1 MVAPICYVS
10 IFRNRAEVRHRY
22 NAFHKEY
29 RKSIS
34 SKRHRIKKKPAST
47 HLTIIFDILHSYWSH
62 QTEYFQI
69 FDRKFNIST
78 CATNNGEVREL
89 STHSNTWDHLNCE
102 EYCFSRLDW
111 CKQDVKSTAWRRQM
125 QILLLVAV
133 ISRSDWPI
141 CRCRWQYASRCHDR
155 GHARKKSF
163 YLTSILG

>member
-1 MVAPICYVS
+1 MRFI
-10 IFRNRAEVRHRY
+10 RNTESLSRVKDTEL
-22 NAFHKEY
+22 
-29 RKSIS
+29 
-34 SKRHRIKKKPAST
+34 KKKPAST

-69 FDRKFNIST
+69 FDKKFNIST
-78 CATNNGEVREL
+78 CVTNNGEVREP
-89 STHSNTWDHLNCE
+89 STHSNTSDHLNCE

-125 QILLLVAV
+125 QILLLLAV

-141 CRCRWQYASRCHDR
+141 CRCRWQYKPTLLASRCHDR